1 MKKRLF
7 SLRMWLMLLVTVL
20 VFGGVLAMQ
29 WYGSMKMHE
38 FMDNMPAQTVTIT
51 AGEASTARWQSSVAA
66 VGTLAAISGAEL
78 ATEVPGTVVDVFF
91 DNGAEVAAGD
101 AVLALNSAVDRA
113 ELAALEAEKVLAEL
127 ELRRAHN
134 LREQR
139 NISEAELDRRASE
152 LEQVRARANA
162 QRARI
167 GQKTLRAPYAGRLG
181 IRRFNVGDYVQ
192 AGETIIELQALN
204 RLYVNFK
211 LPEQYSRQV
220 STGMPVRARVGALGG
235 EQFEGTVTAI
245 APVVDPDTRNFAVQG
260 TLVNRE
266 DLLRPG
272 MTASLSLPLGE
283 RAEQVIVPR
292 TAISYRPY
300 GNSVYVV
307 KEAEQGLTVSQR
319 FVTLGAVR
327 GDMIAIEEGLEPG
340 ERIATSGLLK
350 LDSGVPVVID
360 NSIEPDDS
368 LAPAPDNG

>member
-1 MKKRLF
+1 MTKRFF
-7 SLRMWLMLLVTVL
+7 SIRMWLMLFATVL

-29 WYGSMKMHE
+29 WYGSVKMHE
-38 FMDNMPAQTVTIT
+38 AMDNMPAQTMTIT
-51 AGEASTARWQSSVAA
+51 AGEATTARWQAAVEA
-66 VGTLAAISGAEL
+66 VGTLAAIRGAGL
-78 ATEVPGTVVDVFF
+78 ATEVPGTVVDIFF
-91 DNGAEVAAGD
+91 DNGAEVAAND
-101 AVLALNSAVDRA
+101 AILALVSAVDRA
-113 ELAALEAEKVLAEL
+113 ELAALEAARGLADL

-134 LREQR
+134 LVEER

-152 LEQVRARANA
+152 LEQVRARVNA

-167 GQKTLRAPYAGRLG
+167 EQKTLRAPYAGRLG

-192 AGETIIELQALN
+192 AGETIIELQALD

-220 STGMPVRARVGALGG
+220 STGMPVRARVGALGD

-245 APVVDPDTRNFAVQG
+245 APVVDPNTRNFAVQA

-266 DLLRPG
+266 QLLRPG
-272 MTASLSLPLGE
+272 MTAAMSLPLGE
-283 RAEQVIVPR
+283 VTERVIVPR

-307 KEAEQGLTVSQR
+307 REAEKGLTVSQR

-327 GDMIAIEEGLEPG
+327 GDMIAIEEGLAPG
-340 ERIATSGLLK
+340 ERVATSGILK
-350 LDSGVPVVID
+350 LDSGVPVTID

-368 LAPAPDNG
+368 LTPVLDNS

>member
-7 SLRMWLMLLVTVL
+7 SLRMWLMLLVTAL

-38 FMDNMPAQTVTIT
+38 AMDNMPAQTVTIT
-51 AGEASTARWQSSVAA
+51 AGEATTARWQSSVEA
-66 VGTLAAISGAEL
+66 VGTLAAIRGSEL
-78 ATEVPGTVVDVFF
+78 ATEVPGTVVDIFF
-91 DNGAEVAAGD
+91 DNGAEVAAND
-101 AVLALNSAVDRA
+101 AILALNSATDRA
-113 ELAALEAEKVLAEL
+113 ELVELQAAMALAEL

-134 LREQR
+134 LVEQR

-152 LEQVRARANA
+152 LEQVRARVNA

-167 GQKTLRAPYAGRLG
+167 EQKTLRAPYAGRLG

-192 AGETIIELQALN
+192 AGETIIELQALD

-245 APVVDPDTRNFAVQG
+245 SPVVDPNTRNFAVQG

-283 RAEQVIVPR
+283 RTERVIVPR
-292 TAISYRPY
+292 TAISYRP
-300 GNSVYVV
+300 
-307 KEAEQGLTVSQR
+307 T
-319 FVTLGAVR
+319 
-327 GDMIAIEEGLEPG
+327 
-340 ERIATSGLLK
+340 ATRSTSSRRRNK
-350 LDSGVPVVID
+350 
-360 NSIEPDDS
+360 
-368 LAPAPDNG
+368 A